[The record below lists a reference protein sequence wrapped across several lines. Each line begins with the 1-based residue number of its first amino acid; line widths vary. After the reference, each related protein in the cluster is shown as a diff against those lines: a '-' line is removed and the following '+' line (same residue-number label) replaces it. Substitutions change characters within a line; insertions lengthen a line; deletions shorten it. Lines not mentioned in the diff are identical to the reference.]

1 MVICPICQRPT
12 LIAIPRAFTEDT
24 SKVKTAGLNLILAKI
39 QDRKNHQTVSDR
51 LQAVSPLFIFY
62 HCWNFAVE
70 TNSKENNN
78 RIKNNDRLLN
88 HIPVVHSLWHF
99 FSTGAML
106 DFFWQWLF
114 FFIMYNNLG
123 LRTWPGRGRDA
134 F

>member
-1 MVICPICQRPT
+1 MVICPICQLPT
-12 LIAIPRAFTEDT
+12 LIAIPRAFTEGI
-24 SKVKTAGLNLILAKI
+24 SKVKAEGLNLVLAKI

-51 LQAVSPLFIFY
+51 LQAVSLLFIFY

-99 FSTGAML
+99 CFHWCNVR
-106 DFFWQWLF
+106 FFWQWLF
-114 FFIMYNNLG
+114 FFLMYNILG
-123 LRTWPGRGRDA
+123 LRT
-134 F
+134 